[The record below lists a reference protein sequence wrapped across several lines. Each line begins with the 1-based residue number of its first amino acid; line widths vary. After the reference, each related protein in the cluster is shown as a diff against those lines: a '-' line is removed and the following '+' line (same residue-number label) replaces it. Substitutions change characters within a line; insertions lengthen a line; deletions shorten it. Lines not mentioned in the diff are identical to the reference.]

1 MKERSIV
8 LWYILTI
15 VTFGIGGIVWYY
27 KLNAEAKR
35 LASHKGW
42 SPGLS
47 VVAIT
52 LGVFLIIPPIVSH
65 WRTWSRVREATGL
78 DGLSA
83 GIQFCLTFIPL
94 VNLAYYGYLQSKM
107 NQPIGGHARRSVA
120 VANPV

>member
-1 MKERSIV
+1 
-8 LWYILTI
+8 
-15 VTFGIGGIVWYY
+15 
-27 KLNAEAKR
+27 
-35 LASHKGW
+35 
-42 SPGLS
+42 
-47 VVAIT
+47 
-52 LGVFLIIPPIVSH
+52 
-65 WRTWSRVREATGL
+65 VREATGL